1 MKKCKKTKN
10 LIKKIFLKGGSLLLS
25 IFITNISAF
34 SQDFP
39 GWITDPF
46 SQPATGSSSTSKTQ
60 LNIALQAQPL
70 QQPFSEFPQA
80 QTEPILGKGCPVE
93 KGCPIEPSPPLEPN
107 QDTSLNDLPFI
118 TLQEKLQLC
127 FEKASLAYNISPL
140 LLWAIAKVESN
151 FNPYALNKNKDG
163 SYDIGIMQIN
173 SSHLKT
179 LEKYGLFDKRYIW
192 DPCYNIHVGAWILS
206 KCIQRYGYTWEAI
219 GCYNAVTPWKR
230 KKYSYKVYK
239 AIEPYLKPYAAKVK

>member
-1 MKKCKKTKN
+1 MKEYKKTKN
-10 LIKKIFLKGGSLLLS
+10 LIKKIFLKGGGLLLS
-25 IFITNISAF
+25 IFLTNISAF
-34 SQDFP
+34 SQ

-46 SQPATGSSSTSKTQ
+46 SQPAIGRSSTSQTQ
-60 LNIALQAQPL
+60 INIALQTQP
-70 QQPFSEFPQA
+70 QQSFSESLQSSVDS
-80 QTEPILGKGCPVE
+80 ILGKGCPVE
-93 KGCPIEPSPPLEPN
+93 KGCPIEQNSFIEPN
-107 QDTSLNDLPFI
+107 QDISLDALQNMS
-118 TLQEKLQLC
+118 LQEKLQVC

-173 SSHLKT
+173 TAHLKT

-206 KCIQRYGYTWEAI
+206 KCIQRHGYTWEAI